1 MAAPNPIIRQ
11 NPNITK
17 SIFLELGIENLYQI
31 DFTFLNRE
39 IQIKCWNTSKNA
51 ENIYSYEITSDDL
64 KLISYKDIKQ
74 IYQLIN
80 NNNCSINRNINNN
93 NNNIELKIEFDKN
106 NILNLVLEKNKVD
119 QISTFEDLK
128 KEIKHL
134 SKKLNLLE
142 KENEKLRLNCIY
154 NSFNMNSYK
163 LENIFNVLKSDIIR
177 TRKDFGLINQGIYN
191 LFNKNIISFNLI
203 YKSDEDINI
212 QNFQQIYQELE
223 YSLIV
228 VLTKDKKRF
237 GAFNNNKKILDLGM
251 NVMNNLNNNMNI
263 MNNNQNMMNNMNNN
277 MMNINQIQN
286 NMAMNNNP
294 MLVGMNNM
302 DMIKKQNNNNMG
314 NPMNNN
320 MNNQSNKDVIF
331 NSSFC
336 SNKYFVFSI
345 DDSKIYFSDDNK
357 YNFSVLYD
365 FNRQCLYGNETNNI
379 NSNINLEQSYQTIAI
394 NTPISLNNS
403 FKLSGKSQFNVK
415 TFELYQI
422 ILENN

>member
-1 MAAPNPIIRQ
+1 MEDPNPVIRQ
-11 NPNITK
+11 NENNKK
-17 SIFLELGIENLYQI
+17 SIFLEFGIENLYQV

-64 KLISYKDIKQ
+64 KLISHKDIKQ

-80 NNNCSINRNINNN
+80 NNNCSINRNINN

-191 LFNKNIISFNLI
+191 LFNKNIIYFNLI
-203 YKSDEDINI
+203 YKSDEEINI
-212 QNFQQIYQELE
+212 QNFQKIYQELE

-237 GAFNNNKKILDLGM
+237 GAFNNNKEILNYGM
-251 NVMNNLNNNMNI
+251 NVMNNLNNNMNM

-277 MMNINQIQN
+277 MMGANQIPN
-286 NMAMNNNP
+286 NMAMNNYP
-294 MLVGMNNM
+294 M
-302 DMIKKQNNNNMG
+302 QRQF
-314 NPMNNN
+314 NNN
-320 MNNQSNKDVIF
+320 MNNQLNKDVIF

-379 NSNINLEQSYQTIAI
+379 NSNINLEQSHQTTAI
-394 NTPISLNNS
+394 NTPRSFNNS

-415 TFELYQI
+415 TFELYKN

>member
-1 MAAPNPIIRQ
+1 MEDPNPVIRQ
-11 NPNITK
+11 NENNKK
-17 SIFLELGIENLYQI
+17 SIFLEFGIENLYQV

-39 IQIKCWNTSKNA
+39 IQIKCWNTSKNSG
-51 ENIYSYEITSDDL
+51 NIYSYEITSDDL

-80 NNNCSINRNINNN
+80 NNNCSINGNINNI
-93 NNNIELKIEFDKN
+93 IELKIELDRN
-106 NILNLVLEKNKVD
+106 NILNLVLEKNQVD

-128 KEIKHL
+128 KEIKLL

-191 LFNKNIISFNLI
+191 LFNKNIIYFNLI
-203 YKSDEDINI
+203 YKSDEEINI
-212 QNFQQIYQELE
+212 QNFQKIYQELE

-237 GAFNNNKKILDLGM
+237 GAFNNNKEILNYGM
-251 NVMNNLNNNMNI
+251 NVMNNLNNNMNM

-277 MMNINQIQN
+277 MMGANQIPN
-286 NMAMNNNP
+286 NMAMNNYP
-294 MLVGMNNM
+294 M
-302 DMIKKQNNNNMG
+302 QRQF
-314 NPMNNN
+314 NNN
-320 MNNQSNKDVIF
+320 MNNQLNKDVIF

>member
-1 MAAPNPIIRQ
+1 MEDPNPVIRQ
-11 NPNITK
+11 NENNKK
-17 SIFLELGIENLYQI
+17 SIFLEFGIENLYQV

-39 IQIKCWNTSKNA
+39 IQIKCWNTSKNSG
-51 ENIYSYEITSDDL
+51 NIYSYEITSDDL

-80 NNNCSINRNINNN
+80 NNNCSINGNINNI
-93 NNNIELKIEFDKN
+93 IELKIELDRN
-106 NILNLVLEKNKVD
+106 NILNLVLEKNQVD

-128 KEIKHL
+128 KEIKLL

-191 LFNKNIISFNLI
+191 LFNENIISFNLI

-212 QNFQQIYQELE
+212 QNFQRIYQELE

-251 NVMNNLNNNMNI
+251 NVMNNLNNNMNM

-277 MMNINQIQN
+277 MMNINEIPK
-286 NMAMNNNP
+286 NMANYP
-294 MLVGMNNM
+294 M
-302 DMIKKQNNNNMG
+302 QRQF
-314 NPMNNN
+314 NNN
-320 MNNQSNKDVIF
+320 MNNQLNKDVIF

-345 DDSKIYFSDDNK
+345 DNSKIYFSDDNK

>member
-1 MAAPNPIIRQ
+1 MAAPNPVIRQ
-11 NPNITK
+11 NQNITK
-17 SIFLELGIENLYQI
+17 SIFLEFGIENLYQI

-39 IQIKCWNTSKNA
+39 IQIKCRNTSINSG
-51 ENIYSYEITSDDL
+51 NIYSYEITSDDL

-93 NNNIELKIEFDKN
+93 IELKIEFDRN
-106 NILNLVLEKNKVD
+106 NILNLVLEKNQVD

-128 KEIKHL
+128 KEIKLL
-134 SKKLNLLE
+134 SKKLNFLE

-163 LENIFNVLKSDIIR
+163 LENIFYGLKSDIIR

-191 LFNKNIISFNLI
+191 LFNKNIISFKLI

-212 QNFQQIYQELE
+212 QNFQKIYHRLE

-237 GAFNNNKKILDLGM
+237 GAFNNNKKIPNYGM
-251 NVMNNLNNNMNI
+251 NAMNNLNNNMNM

-277 MMNINQIQN
+277 MMGVNQMQS
-286 NMAMNNNP
+286 NMAMNKAP
-294 MLVGMNNM
+294 ILGGMNNM
-302 DMIKKQNNNNMG
+302 GMINSQNNNNMG
-314 NPMNNN
+314 NQFNNN
-320 MNNQSNKDVIF
+320 MNNQLNKDVIF

-394 NTPISLNNS
+394 NTPISFNDS